1 MNCRDDDG
9 QHYYE
14 NPEPVGETP
23 EFEEWRQ
30 DDLRRRNREKNS

>member
-1 MNCRDDDG
+1 MRARDDDE

-14 NPEPVGETP
+14 NPEPVGEMS
-23 EFEEWRQ
+23 EHQEWYD